1 MNWASQLVKTISGL
15 DLSANYAYLYLTFI
29 VLTIGFVVWVYY
41 FAVFKKG
48 VWELTNISWLSLK
61 ETVTYTLLTIST
73 IVVFS
78 TLLFGYDFLLD
89 KLVNIIVQNAK

>member
-15 DLSANYAYLYLTFI
+15 ELSPNYAYMYIAFVVMTIAFI
-29 VLTIGFVVWVYY
+29 VWVYY

-48 VWELTNISWLSLK
+48 AKELSNITWLSLK
-61 ETVTYTLLTIST
+61 ETLSYTTLTIFT
-73 IVVFS
+73 IVTFS

-89 KLVNIIVQNAK
+89 KIVNIIVQNAK